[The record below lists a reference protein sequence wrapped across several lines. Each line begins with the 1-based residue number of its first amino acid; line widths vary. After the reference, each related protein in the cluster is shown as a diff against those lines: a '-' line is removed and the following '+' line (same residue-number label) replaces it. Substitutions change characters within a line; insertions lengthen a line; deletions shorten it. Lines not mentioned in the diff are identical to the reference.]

1 MKRLRYH
8 EVQSPNYIS
17 ACQCKIWINHIKKY
31 FKITLLLTGQ
41 NYVTDSVRYRLQ
53 HQPLDVVGCGV
64 RN

>member
-1 MKRLRYH
+1 MIEKQSLGSLKADKCAENEKRRQ
-8 EVQSPNYIS
+8 EVE
-17 ACQCKIWINHIKKY
+17 
-31 FKITLLLTGQ
+31 GQ

>member
-1 MKRLRYH
+1 MCTKSMIYNLFLNN
-8 EVQSPNYIS
+8 E
-17 ACQCKIWINHIKKY
+17 
-31 FKITLLLTGQ
+31 GQ

>member
-1 MKRLRYH
+1 MSIIICNGLIFDLVRVYAYILNFCIKS
-8 EVQSPNYIS
+8 SP
-17 ACQCKIWINHIKKY
+17 
-31 FKITLLLTGQ
+31 FTGQ